1 MEGYSIGTIAKITG
15 ISRDRLRH
23 YEKLG
28 IIKPQRKEDNRYRYY
43 TDHDI
48 DRILALELYRGAE
61 LNLTNIGQICTDC
74 TMEEIET
81 AIRQHDEEIEEQL
94 YHLKQI
100 QVRTRQLLE
109 SCERIKEHLN
119 QICVMEMEPFEIVGE
134 ISDYRSYQEY
144 RKLTCA
150 GVEEIPIF
158 QKMQR
163 RILFNEQGV
172 YENKMVITKE
182 SSRLSRKKRKCVYT
196 IVQDGETSENTMEQT
211 FQKCIQY
218 CREQNLKPTGEVF
231 VGMLL
236 LHGAQGKVRSYLEV
250 RGYIE

>member
-28 IIKPQRKEDNRYRYY
+28 IIKPQRKEDNRYRCY

-61 LNLTNIGQICTDC
+61 LNLTNIGQICTDS
-74 TMEEIET
+74 MVEEIE
-81 AIRQHDEEIEEQL
+81 AVIRQHDADIEEQL
-94 YHLKQI
+94 HHLQQI

-109 SCERIKEHLN
+109 RCEKIKKHLN

-144 RKLTCA
+144 RKLTSA
-150 GVEEIPIF
+150 GDDKVPIL

-163 RILFNEQGV
+163 RILFDEQGI

-182 SSRLSRKKRKCVYT
+182 SSRLRRTKQKCVYT
-196 IVQDGETSENTMEQT
+196 IVQDGEMSENTMEQT
-211 FQKCIQY
+211 FQNCIQY
-218 CREQNLKPTGEVF
+218 CREQNLAPTGEVYI
-231 VGMLL
+231 GMLL
-236 LHGAQGKVRSYLEV
+236 LHGAQGKVQSYLEV